1 MQPLVCLC
9 IACRNLS
16 IFDAIMNTL
25 DRYTNDLE
33 HIIKERTVALE
44 EERKKSELLVYS
56 MMPP

>member
-1 MQPLVCLC
+1 
-9 IACRNLS
+9 
-16 IFDAIMNTL
+16 MNTL